1 MLPPLVPDSV
11 LRVIVGSWMASLSAK
26 DLRRMRRH
34 VEARATAPNVMT
46 LGEKAEDLQMAVIL
60 LTAAEREAQR

>member
-34 VEARATAPNVMT
+34 VEARATTTNVMT
-46 LGEKAEDLQMAVIL
+46 LGEKPEDLQMAVIL
-60 LTAAEREAQR
+60 LTAAEREARG